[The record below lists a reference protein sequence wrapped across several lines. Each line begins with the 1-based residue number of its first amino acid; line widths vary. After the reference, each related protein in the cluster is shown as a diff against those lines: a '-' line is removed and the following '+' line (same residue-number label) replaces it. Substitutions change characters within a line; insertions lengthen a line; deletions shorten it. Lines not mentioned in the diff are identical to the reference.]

1 LLCLSDVNYQ
11 LSTIFT
17 ALDSFITI
25 QSPTEGLFKDRG
37 SKFLAF
43 AIPCHT
49 EEKAKQLVAGFRE
62 EHPSAVHHCYAY
74 RLGADGKNQRFSDDG
89 EPGGTAGRPI
99 MGTILSANLTNII
112 IVVVRYYGGTPLGVP
127 GLINAYKTAAVEA
140 LAAATIIEKQVEE
153 AYTVTFGYALQGDV
167 MKILKV
173 KGINLLYLHMEEVCK
188 AGISL
193 PKSQANGVVERLTNI
208 EGVTIN
214 PITDNL

>member
-1 LLCLSDVNYQ
+1 M
-11 LSTIFT
+11 F
-17 ALDSFITI
+17 LDSFITI
-25 QSPTEGLFKDRG
+25 QSPAEGLFKDRG

-43 AIPCHT
+43 AIPCAT
-49 EEKAKQLVAGFRE
+49 EERAKQLVAGFRE
-62 EHPSAVHHCYAY
+62 QHPSAVHHCYAY

-112 IVVVRYYGGTPLGVP
+112 IVVVRYYGGSPLGVP
-127 GLINAYKTAAVEA
+127 GLINAYKTAAAEA

-153 AYTVTFGYALQGDV
+153 TYTVTFGYGMQGDV

-173 KGINLLYLHMEEVCK
+173 KGITLLFLQMEEVCK

-193 PKSQANGVVERLTNI
+193 PKAQASGVLERLRNLQ
-208 EGVTIN
+208 GVEVN
-214 PITDNL
+214 EL

>member
-1 LLCLSDVNYQ
+1 M
-11 LSTIFT
+11 F
-17 ALDSFITI
+17 LDSFITI
-25 QSPTEGLFKDRG
+25 QSPAEGLFKDRG

-43 AIPCHT
+43 AIPCAT
-49 EEKAKQLVAGFRE
+49 EERAKQLVAGFRE
-62 EHPSAVHHCYAY
+62 QHPSAVHHCYAY
-74 RLGADGKNQRFSDDG
+74 RLGADDKKQRFSDDG

-127 GLINAYKTAAVEA
+127 GLINAYKTAAAEA

-153 AYTVTFGYALQGDV
+153 TYTVTFGYGMQGDV

-173 KGINLLYLHMEEVCK
+173 KGITLLFLQMEEVCK

-193 PKSQANGVVERLTNI
+193 PKAQASGVLERLR
-208 EGVTIN
+208 
-214 PITDNL
+214 NLQRVEVNEL

>member
-1 LLCLSDVNYQ
+1 M
-11 LSTIFT
+11 F
-17 ALDSFITI
+17 LDSFITI
-25 QSPTEGLFKDRG
+25 QSPAEGLFKDRG

-43 AIPCHT
+43 AIPCAT
-49 EEKAKQLVAGFRE
+49 EERAKQLVAGFRE
-62 EHPSAVHHCYAY
+62 QHPSAVHHCYAY

-127 GLINAYKTAAVEA
+127 GLINAYKTAAAEA

-153 AYTVTFGYALQGDV
+153 TYTITFGYGMQGDV

-173 KGINLLYLHMEEVCK
+173 KGITLLFLQMEEVCK

-193 PKSQANGVVERLTNI
+193 PKAQASGVLERLRNLQVVEVNEL
-208 EGVTIN
+208 
-214 PITDNL
+214 

>member
-1 LLCLSDVNYQ
+1 MQPNSY
-11 LSTIFT
+11 
-17 ALDSFITI
+17 ITI
-25 QSPTEGLFKDRG
+25 ASQAEGLFKDRG

-140 LAAATIIEKQVEE
+140 LAAATIVEKQVEE

-193 PKSQANGVVERLTNI
+193 PKAQAGGVVERLTNI
-208 EGVTIN
+208 EGVAIN
-214 PITDNL
+214 PITDNF

>member
-1 LLCLSDVNYQ
+1 M
-11 LSTIFT
+11 F
-17 ALDSFITI
+17 LDSFITI
-25 QSPTEGLFKDRG
+25 QSPAEGLFKDRG

-43 AIPCHT
+43 AIPCAT
-49 EEKAKQLVAGFRE
+49 EEGAKQLVAGFRE
-62 EHPSAVHHCYAY
+62 QHPSAVHHCYAY

-127 GLINAYKTAAVEA
+127 GLINAYKTAAAEA

-153 AYTVTFGYALQGDV
+153 TYTVTFGYGMQGDV

-173 KGINLLYLHMEEVCK
+173 KGITLLFLQMEEVCK

-193 PKSQANGVVERLTNI
+193 PKAQASGVLERLRNLQ
-208 EGVTIN
+208 GVEVN
-214 PITDNL
+214 EL

>member
-1 LLCLSDVNYQ
+1 M
-11 LSTIFT
+11 F
-17 ALDSFITI
+17 LDSFITI
-25 QSPTEGLFKDRG
+25 QSPAEGLFKDRG

-43 AIPCHT
+43 AIPCAT
-49 EEKAKQLVAGFRE
+49 EERAKQLVAGFRE
-62 EHPSAVHHCYAY
+62 QHPSAVHHCYAY

-127 GLINAYKTAAVEA
+127 GLINAYKTAAAEA

-153 AYTVTFGYALQGDV
+153 TYTVTFGYGMQGDV

-173 KGINLLYLHMEEVCK
+173 KGITLLFLQMEEVCK

-193 PKSQANGVVERLTNI
+193 PKTQASGVLERLRNLQ
-208 EGVTIN
+208 GVEVN
-214 PITDNL
+214 VL

>member
-1 LLCLSDVNYQ
+1 M
-11 LSTIFT
+11 F
-17 ALDSFITI
+17 LDSFITI
-25 QSPTEGLFKDRG
+25 QSPAEGLFKDRG

-43 AIPCHT
+43 AIPCAT
-49 EEKAKQLVAGFRE
+49 EERAKQLVAGFRE
-62 EHPSAVHHCYAY
+62 QHPSAVHHCYAY

-127 GLINAYKTAAVEA
+127 GLINAYKTAAAEA

-153 AYTVTFGYALQGDV
+153 TYTVTFGYGMQGDV

-173 KGINLLYLHMEEVCK
+173 KGITLLFLQMEEVCK

-193 PKSQANGVVERLTNI
+193 PKAQASGVLERLRNLQ
-208 EGVTIN
+208 GVEVN
-214 PITDNL
+214 EL